1 MKNLAWI
8 SSGISEEIDAR
19 QERLLDEVLK
29 QIRLYY
35 HDLYLTQYK
44 YSSPLTLSMLSRMCN
59 RSNVVVMAAVR
70 MLANT
75 VDASNPSSP
84 PIHYQR
90 IKSGRNASHRPYQIF
105 LR

>member
-1 MKNLAWI
+1 MKQRVWV
-8 SSGISEEIDAR
+8 SSGITEEIDAR
-19 QERLLDEVLK
+19 QQRLLDDVLT
-29 QIRLYY
+29 QIRRYY
-35 HDLYLTQYK
+35 QELYLTRRK
-44 YSSPLTLSMLSRMCN
+44 YASPLTLSQLSRLCN

-75 VDASNPSSP
+75 VDASESSAP
-84 PIHYQR
+84 PIYYQR

>member
-1 MKNLAWI
+1 MKEVAWI
-8 SSGISEEIDAR
+8 SSGITEEIDTR
-19 QERLLDEVLK
+19 QQRLLDEVLA
-29 QIRLYY
+29 QIRRYY
-35 HDLYLTQYK
+35 HDLYLTLPK
-44 YSSPLTLSMLSRMCN
+44 YVSPLTLSMLSRMCN

-75 VDASNPSSP
+75 VEISSSRNP